1 MSKASCL
8 KLNYFFLFCRTS
20 FSDFARQ
27 YGRDERFKAIE
38 KMKER
43 ESLFNEYVNEMKK
56 LAKERDEQQKMEIK
70 NKAEKVRYL

>member
-1 MSKASCL
+1 MNHKSQI
-8 KLNYFFLFCRTS
+8 KLFFFICRTS

-27 YGRDERFKAIE
+27 YGRDERFKIIE

-56 LAKERDEQQKMEIK
+56 LAKERDEQQKMAIK